1 MYSKERRWG
10 DMLHNPYLQGYL
22 SSIIEK
28 MNQEQLYETVMYF
41 IYMSK
46 DEDLEE
52 YFEAELEEFGYNFK
66 DHE

>member
-1 MYSKERRWG
+1 
-10 DMLHNPYLQGYL
+10 MLHNPYLQGYL